1 MFERESVSTRQRIS
15 DEDALQA
22 VYDAVWNGLQIP
34 PLETNPI
41 EDSLQVEIQYIPIDM
56 GTNEDEYVYDIGLYV
71 KQMIDPSSGSDQL
84 WYFAGLVDVTMPY
97 CYTFTM
103 AVDFEEDFQTEYLK
117 ISDRE

>member
-1 MFERESVSTRQRIS
+1 
-15 DEDALQA
+15 
-22 VYDAVWNGLQIP
+22 
-34 PLETNPI
+34 
-41 EDSLQVEIQYIPIDM
+41 M

>member
-1 MFERESVSTRQRIS
+1 M
-15 DEDALQA
+15 
-22 VYDAVWNGLQIP
+22 
-34 PLETNPI
+34 
-41 EDSLQVEIQYIPIDM
+41 
-56 GTNEDEYVYDIGLYV
+56 

-103 AVDFEEDFQTEYLK
+103 AVYFEEDFQTEYLK